1 MNNNVKKLIGD
12 IANKCLA
19 NGFSFKLEAK
29 KSVQAGEGIDCSGYF
44 DEKDLVVASA
54 KKDWR
59 DVLVHE
65 SCHLDQFVEN
75 SKYWDDGECGIII
88 LDKWLMKKANYN
100 KKRLE
105 KAIQNTILLE
115 LDCEKRTVKKMIR
128 YGIKFNKTKYIQKHR
143 GSRDTQRTHTSRY
156 TKSIIHSASKKI
168 GATCHGSRNL
178 FVTRTSRAAHP
189 PARLAASD
197 TEKEHWPAQRSRPV
211 FIIMTRPPQRFEPS
225 SHGL

>member
-128 YGIKFNKTKYIQKHR
+128 YGIKFNKTKYIQKANAYLL
-143 GSRDTQRTHTSRY
+143 SYWASYRDRKWYPFPYERKNIFENMPKVFMKAEEYLTSDNKWLKLY
-156 TKSIIHSASKKI
+156 K
-168 GATCHGSRNL
+168 
-178 FVTRTSRAAHP
+178 
-189 PARLAASD
+189 
-197 TEKEHWPAQRSRPV
+197 
-211 FIIMTRPPQRFEPS
+211 
-225 SHGL
+225 